1 MDYETLLK
9 YIEATKVRIICRTRA
24 MRAEAVEILQELNP
38 YLDTAFISQ
47 KYDATEFP
55 YMGYDSSTHMW
66 VLWKGWDADKLLTVD
81 MLREL
86 VGNPADKIEISCG
99 SLEDVL

>member
-1 MDYETLLK
+1 MDYKTLLE
-9 YIEATKVRIICRTRA
+9 YMEDTQVQIICHTKEQ
-24 MRAEAVEILQELNP
+24 RAEAVDILKELNP
-38 YLDTAFISQ
+38 DLDTSYISQ
-47 KYDATEFP
+47 VFDASDYP
-55 YMGYDSSTHMW
+55 YMGYDGAENVW